1 MVSYNSAVS
10 ISRPAAQIYPHLLQT
25 TTHSTASELKSGS
38 SVHISFC
45 TGPIKAVVGL
55 HISTLDFGR
64 KLAFRSVSGPITW
77 KGEYNLEEDGHGAT
91 TVSQKGE
98 LSFNGLWRLWQ
109 PFAGGQIRRGEV
121 NELQRLKTLV
131 EATPALA

>member
-1 MVSYNSAVS
+1 MVSYSSAVS
-10 ISRPAAQIYPHLLQT
+10 ISRPASQIYPYLLET
-25 TTHSTASELKSGS
+25 TTHTAGSDLRNGST
-38 SVHISFC
+38 VQVSFC
-45 TGPIKAVVGL
+45 TGPIKAIVGL

-64 KLAFRSVSGPITW
+64 KLAFRSFSGPITW
-77 KGEYNLEEDGHGAT
+77 KGEYNLEDDGHGAT

-121 NELQRLKTLV
+121 QELLRLKTLV
-131 EATPALA
+131 EAARTAA

>member
-1 MVSYNSAVS
+1 MVSYSSAVS
-10 ISRPAAQIYPHLLQT
+10 ISRPAAQIYPYLLET
-25 TTHSTASELKSGS
+25 TTHSAGSDLKNGS
-38 SVHISFC
+38 AVQISFG
-45 TGPIKAVVGL
+45 TGPIKAIVGL

-64 KLAFRSVSGPITW
+64 KLAFRSFSGPITW
-77 KGEYNLEEDGHGAT
+77 KGEYNLQDDGNGAT

-121 NELQRLKTLV
+121 NELRRLKAV
-131 EATPALA
+131 IEATPALA